1 MEAIGEEQISEIIKR
16 AIEEYDKKQKVKF
29 TQKIFR
35 NTKLLMSNYNDFKN
49 HINYSIAD
57 IKDLKEVIELEE
69 EGYDDL
75 FIMSIKQSKAKT
87 LIMTSHIDRSLEL
100 LKESQI
106 KDGMLDKYE
115 ALELYYI
122 KNRTYANI
130 AEELQTSE
138 ITIKRWVKQMLEQ
151 LGILLFG
158 IDGLK
163 LQ

>member
-1 MEAIGEEQISEIIKR
+1 MEVLNEDTIEEIIKK

-35 NTKLLMSNYNDFKN
+35 NTKLLMKNYNDFKN
-49 HINYSIAD
+49 HITYSICD
-57 IKDLKEVIELEE
+57 IKDLKEVIDLEE

-75 FIMSIKQSKAKT
+75 FILSIKQSKAKT
-87 LIMTSHIDRSLEL
+87 LIMTAHIDKSLEL
-100 LKESQI
+100 LKEEQ
-106 KDGMLDKYE
+106 KKEGTPEKYE

-122 KNRTYANI
+122 KGRTYERI
-130 AEELQTSE
+130 AEELGTSE
-138 ITIKRWVKQMLEQ
+138 ISIKRWVKQMLER

-163 LQ
+163 MI

>member
-1 MEAIGEEQISEIIKR
+1 MESVREDEINEIIKR
-16 AIEEYDKKQKVKF
+16 AIEEYDKKQKIKF

-49 HINYSIAD
+49 HINYSISD
-57 IKDLKEVIELEE
+57 IRDLKEVIELEE

-87 LIMTSHIDRSLEL
+87 LIMTAHIDKSLEL
-100 LKESQI
+100 LKISQD
-106 KDGMLDKYE
+106 KEGTNEKYE

-122 KNRTYANI
+122 KNRSYVSI
-130 AEELQTSE
+130 AKELHTSE

-163 LQ
+163 L

>member
-1 MEAIGEEQISEIIKR
+1 MESVREDEINEIIKR
-16 AIEEYDKKQKVKF
+16 AIEEYDKKQKIKF

-49 HINYSIAD
+49 HINYSISD
-57 IKDLKEVIELEE
+57 IRDLKEVIELEE

-87 LIMTSHIDRSLEL
+87 LIMTSHIDKSLEL
-100 LKESQI
+100 LKMSQY
-106 KDGMLDKYE
+106 KEGTPEKYE

-122 KNRTYANI
+122 DNETYI
-130 AEELQTSE
+130 SISEELQTSE